1 MLSLHCLPTDN
12 LAQRKKQ
19 VNLTFT
25 LLEHINVCKSQW
37 ERWQDMW
44 KKNPR
49 GRSCKGVFYF
59 VIPHKIV
66 ASQSFM
72 PYVILPKNL
81 GAIMTETKTSF
92 PQERGSSINA
102 LAIVLQMLHFT

>member
-1 MLSLHCLPTDN
+1 MPGH
-12 LAQRKKQ
+12 
-19 VNLTFT
+19 V
-25 LLEHINVCKSQW
+25 
-37 ERWQDMW
+37 

-49 GRSCKGVFYF
+49 GRSCKVVFYLL
-59 VIPHKIV
+59 IPHMGV

-81 GAIMTETKTSF
+81 GPTTRETKTSF

-102 LAIVLQMLHFT
+102 LAIVLQKLHFT